1 MPSSTINCMVVSR
14 RKPFCL
20 LAVGLQGAGK
30 TYNLERLVNRS
41 GRRMVLVYNT
51 SNPDDWKGYIEI
63 ELLYDVK
70 KKRLAFIYE
79 GRQFDFQKYYL
90 KKFKGKKVKADE
102 MEGLSETEIK
112 RGEKQ
117 LFRHIK
123 KMSGL
128 FFILDDASTVFD
140 NGKLTRDQNAIFK
153 GKNYNVWFAFVFH
166 GANLV
171 PPRMWNAVTHIR
183 MFYNNTQPPPNKR
196 NIITN
201 YSILLKMYQVLR
213 KLPKRSFITLDVLLE
228 KVTITPYYPR

>member
-1 MPSSTINCMVVSR
+1 MANSS

-20 LAVGLQGAGK
+20 LTVGLQGAGK
-30 TYNLERLVNRS
+30 TYNLERLVNAS

-79 GRQFDFQKYYL
+79 GRQYDFEKYYW

-102 MEGLSETEIK
+102 MEGNSETEIN
-112 RGEKQ
+112 RGEKL
-117 LFRHIK
+117 LFKHIK

-128 FFILDDASTVFD
+128 FFILDDASTVFA

-166 GANLV
+166 GANIV
-171 PPRMWNAVTHIR
+171 PPRMWNAVTHVR
-183 MFYNNTQPPPNKR
+183 MFYNNTQPPRKKKE
-196 NIITN
+196 IITN
-201 YSILLKMYQVLR
+201 YPILLRMYQVLR
-213 KLPKRSFITLDVLLE
+213 RLPKRSYITLDVKTE
-228 KVTITPYYPR
+228 KVTITPYKGI